1 MMKVLVVSNSIGG
14 ITNTR
19 KEVIQ
24 ALDKAG
30 ADIYL
35 CAPESPAEVHI
46 PACCKYVQNNIT
58 RFGTNPIKEIGV
70 IKNIKSIVKRI
81 KPDIILTF
89 TIKPNL
95 YTAIAVGKK
104 VPVIGNITGLSA
116 FLFKDGFVPKMVTR
130 VHNDV
135 LRRDACLFCQNKDTY
150 GQMERLG
157 FKNIRLIPGSGV
169 NVDEITEKPFP
180 AFCDKIE
187 CSFVARVQKDKGF
200 FEFIEASKKL
210 PNYRFTVIGPSE
222 DESIINAMGECEN
235 ISYLGRLPHD
245 KTLEQIAKSHVLI
258 LPSYHEGLANVLLEA
273 QALGRPVLTTAVPG
287 CEDAM
292 RADFSGFTFEAK
304 SASAIEAA
312 CFRFASLG
320 PEKWKE
326 MGEVGRAFVV
336 KNFDRKIVVDA
347 YMSVIKE
354 VVER

>member
-1 MMKVLVVSNSIGG
+1 
-14 ITNTR
+14 
-19 KEVIQ
+19 
-24 ALDKAG
+24 
-30 ADIYL
+30 
-35 CAPESPAEVHI
+35 
-46 PACCKYVQNNIT
+46 
-58 RFGTNPIKEIGV
+58 
-70 IKNIKSIVKRI
+70 
-81 KPDIILTF
+81 
-89 TIKPNL
+89 
-95 YTAIAVGKK
+95 
-104 VPVIGNITGLSA
+104 
-116 FLFKDGFVPKMVTR
+116 
-130 VHNDV
+130 
-135 LRRDACLFCQNKDTY
+135 
-150 GQMERLG
+150 
-157 FKNIRLIPGSGV
+157 
-169 NVDEITEKPFP
+169 
-180 AFCDKIE
+180 
-187 CSFVARVQKDKGF
+187 
-200 FEFIEASKKL
+200 
-210 PNYRFTVIGPSE
+210 
-222 DESIINAMGECEN
+222 MGECEN